1 MIPNQGA
8 VTQLL
13 EKHGIAV
20 FLLVAGG
27 YVVTTSV
34 VNPMVET
41 SKQFVSDIKAAN
53 EALRTEINMVEKE
66 NLSRWDRS
74 FALHTEKRDLILK
87 LDDEIDALARDMDK
101 LRGDITNLRTLFLK
115 PFPIGDNRV
124 PAETPGEE
132 GGYAPEASR

>member
-1 MIPNQGA
+1 MIPSQGA

-13 EKHGIAV
+13 ERHGIAV

-66 NLSRWDRS
+66 NLARWDRS

-87 LDDEIDALARDMDK
+87 LDDELDALARDMDK
-101 LRGDITNLRTLFLK
+101 LRADITNLRSLFLK
-115 PFPIGDNRV
+115 PFPIGGNR
-124 PAETPGEE
+124 AITDTSEEETF
-132 GGYAPEASR
+132 APQSSD